1 MTIQE
6 RPCPQCAVPR
16 TFRLWG
22 GRSLC
27 ANCRCQWSN
36 REPRHCL
43 RGDETEPGAAHFTT
57 EELVRLR
64 IYRAAFAH
72 SLYTDW
78 PSSNDA
84 HRIGAA
90 SYQMEGGVPPC
101 QTC

>member
-27 ANCRCQWSN
+27 ASCRCQWST
-36 REPRHCL
+36 REPRHSL
-43 RGDETEPGAAHFTT
+43 RSHETEPGAARFTT
-57 EELVRLR
+57 EELARLR

-72 SLYTDW
+72 GLCTDW

-84 HRIGAA
+84 HRIRPA
-90 SYQMEGGVPPC
+90 SYQKEEGVPSCP
-101 QTC
+101 TC